1 MDFYTLIQIGI
12 SSIVATS
19 VMTIFSY
26 LVSASFRELYK
37 EPVLLSYCISSFNIS
52 LSDKVKRI
60 LSWLIH
66 YGIGFMFVL
75 GYHLIWEYRIIE
87 KSWLSALILGIISGI
102 IGIASWLVI
111 FKISKYEPNIDF
123 KGYYLQLFIAHVLF
137 ALAALPVYNLF

>member
-102 IGIASWLVI
+102 IGIASWLSI